1 MKGCAIK
8 LTEPEIE
15 WEIRDHEKVV
25 RGLKKDDSPLIK
37 GYQIFHN
44 YVTAHGTRRSN
55 ASRQG
60 RN

>member
-1 MKGCAIK
+1 M
-8 LTEPEIE
+8 TEPEIE